1 MKATVQLESEPI
13 YISTTESLRMMI
25 SLLKYNVTLWKH
37 YSPGSP
43 LSVKAWKRI
52 QFSFPGNL
60 FPPAYSSSS
69 ASVRLLRKLSVHFAR
84 NNFCNCCWP
93 KTTIARIFLFIRYG
107 TVLRQDCF
115 FSFLWFHRH
124 LLFHHNL
131 RLLLDHAGD
140 GLDLGYQG
148 TIQQSKQNSQV
159 WFYIICMDLDLQ
171 YLQQLFNIVYWP
183 VLDLKKNVK
192 VLMRLWIK
200 LNTII
205 SLSFGGWLAV
215 PFCPPFDDL
224 FADIFHSVL
233 ILHMKYK

>member
-148 TIQQSKQNSQV
+148 TIQQSKQNSISMILHYLYG
-159 WFYIICMDLDLQ
+159 FRFTIFTTAFQ
-171 YLQQLFNIVYWP
+171 Y
-183 VLDLKKNVK
+183 
-192 VLMRLWIK
+192 
-200 LNTII
+200 
-205 SLSFGGWLAV
+205 SLLTSFGFKKKSQGYNEAV
-215 PFCPPFDDL
+215 DQVKYHHQSLFWQLIGSSILSTVWWSVCRHLPQCPHP
-224 FADIFHSVL
+224 AHEI
-233 ILHMKYK
+233 